1 MHERKVEAL
10 PAPFSGRGREY
21 DDMRCEYLLY
31 CLLFLLVGC
40 ESPVITDDEADM
52 DGNLRVIVPPLAYQ
66 EYTRLNYAVYTM
78 DGARVGQKNQEKSGA
93 GFGATSFQLEDGDY
107 QLVVVAHSSD
117 GNPAMTNLAKVQFT
131 NAQGFTDT
139 FLGSE
144 NVTIGEEPV
153 EVNMKLDRIAAL
165 CRFVITDDFPA
176 DAAKIRFYYTGG
188 SGAFNVMS
196 RLGSVK
202 SRQEH
207 TYDLASGQ
215 KLFDLYTFLHD
226 VEGAIRLTVT
236 VYDHNGNVMNER
248 TFEDIKL
255 QQGHTNT
262 FSCDFFTGG
271 VASSAISVSINT
283 AWDSEDRRTF

>member
-1 MHERKVEAL
+1 
-10 PAPFSGRGREY
+10 
-21 DDMRCEYLLY
+21 MRCEYLLY
-31 CLLFLLVGC
+31 CLLFLLAGC
-40 ESPVITDDEADM
+40 ESPVITDGEADM
-52 DGNLRVIVPPLAYQ
+52 DGNLKVYVPPSACPGCS
-66 EYTRLNYAVYTM
+66 RLNYAVYTM
-78 DGARVGQKNQEKSGA
+78 EGARVGQINQEKSGT
-93 GFGATSFQLEDGDY
+93 GFGVASFQLEEGDY
-107 QLVVVAHSSD
+107 QLVVVAHSSN
-117 GNPAMTNLAKVQFT
+117 GNPVMTNPESIRFT

-139 FLGSE
+139 FFGRE
-144 NVTIGEEPV
+144 EVTVGEEPV
-153 EVNMKLDRIAAL
+153 EMNLSLDRIVAL

-207 TYDLASGQ
+207 TYDLTPELKQ
-215 KLFDLYTFLHD
+215 FDLYTFLHD
-226 VEGAIRLTVT
+226 VEGTIRLTVT

-248 TFEDIKL
+248 TFEDIKM